1 MRKFAFVT
9 AAAAGFCLAALSTV
23 SGQAQ
28 SRHGSEWVASNVSYD
43 VCKRRLNRGQECLYP
58 YWHPYWS
65 PDLAY
70 QRSFKSVHVWPYWNW
85 FGWFQ

>member
-1 MRKFAFVT
+1 MRKFAFAI
-9 AAAAGFCLAALSTV
+9 AAVGLSLAVV
-23 SGQAQ
+23 SIAPSQAQ
-28 SRHGSEWVASNVSYD
+28 SRQRSEWVASNVSYD

-58 YWHPYWS
+58 YWYPYWS

-70 QRSFKSVHVWPYWNW
+70 RRSFKSVHVWPYWNW